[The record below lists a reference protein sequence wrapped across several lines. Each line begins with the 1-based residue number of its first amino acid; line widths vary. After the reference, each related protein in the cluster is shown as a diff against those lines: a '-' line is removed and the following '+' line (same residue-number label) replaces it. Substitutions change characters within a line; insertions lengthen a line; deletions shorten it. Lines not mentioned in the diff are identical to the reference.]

1 MIYERIKELA
11 KNKGISINLLE
22 RKIEV
27 SRGSLCKIDNHKPSS
42 EKIQKLA
49 EELNTTSDYLLT
61 GKEVEFTIEM
71 AQTDVALSNMNKRM
85 KEYALKLAELPK
97 DKQEHIMQ
105 LIDMLTDYK

>member
-22 RKIEV
+22 QKIEV

-61 GKEVEFTIEM
+61 GKETEFTIEM
-71 AQTDVALSNMNKRM
+71 AQTDVALSNMNNRM
-85 KEYALKLAELPK
+85 KEYALKMAELPK
-97 DKQEHIMQ
+97 EKQDQIMS
-105 LIDMLTDYK
+105 LIDMLGK